1 MKRNQPVSKIMTP
14 DPIAIQL
21 GQRISEARKAM
32 TDGHFHHVPIVDGK
46 KLVGILSSTDIL
58 RASYEVQTDERQTD
72 QVLDHT
78 RTIAELM
85 QPDPVCVDAH
95 SSVREATQVLSK
107 VAFHALPV
115 TEGGHL
121 VGLLSSKDLLAYFL
135 EQY

>member
-58 RASYEVQTDERQTD
+58 RASYEVQLTDAPFIRF
-72 QVLDHT
+72 
-78 RTIAELM
+78 TIQAKNVSGTNVEIGL
-85 QPDPVCVDAH
+85 
-95 SSVREATQVLSK
+95 VRL
-107 VAFHALPV
+107 VADV
-115 TEGGHL
+115 TVAG
-121 VGLLSSKDLLAYFL
+121 
-135 EQY
+135 